1 MTGLQIALFDGL
13 KIAGGGI
20 TDRTLMTRKT
30 RALVAYLAL
39 RGDSGQSREKLAEL
53 FWSNSAEEQARANLR
68 QSLSSLRKIGRASCR
83 ERV

>member
-13 KIAGGGI
+13 KIAGDEI
-20 TDRTLMTRKT
+20 TERTVMTRKT

-53 FWSNSAEEQARANLR
+53 LWSNSAEEQAR
-68 QSLSSLRKIGRASCR
+68 QSATIAVVAQEGP
-83 ERV
+83 E